1 MIYIFN
7 TYYAIFVR
15 IDVICNLII
24 LKILCKYIKNIIIY
38 LVYLDLGFRE
48 LIIVLS
54 LNNENLYQQIE
65 SVRYVV
71 MDLLGIIGPYYGNI

>member
-15 IDVICNLII
+15 MNVICNLII
-24 LKILCKYIKNIIIY
+24 LKTLYKYIGSIINYLIY
-38 LVYLDLGFRE
+38 LSLDFGE

-54 LNNENLYQQIE
+54 LNNENLYQ
-65 SVRYVV
+65 
-71 MDLLGIIGPYYGNI
+71 

>member
-24 LKILCKYIKNIIIY
+24 LKILCKYIKSTVIY
-38 LVYLDLGFRE
+38 SVYLDLSLGR
-48 LIIVLS
+48 LIILLS
-54 LNNENLYQQIE
+54 LNNENLYQ
-65 SVRYVV
+65 
-71 MDLLGIIGPYYGNI
+71 

>member
-15 IDVICNLII
+15 MDVIYNLII
-24 LKILCKYIKNIIIY
+24 VKTLYKHIENILNYLIY
-38 LVYLDLGFRE
+38 LSLHLGE

-54 LNNENLYQQIE
+54 LDNENLYQ
-65 SVRYVV
+65 
-71 MDLLGIIGPYYGNI
+71 

>member
-15 IDVICNLII
+15 MNVICNLII
-24 LKILCKYIKNIIIY
+24 LKTLYKYIETIINYLIY
-38 LVYLDLGFRE
+38 LSLDLGE

-54 LNNENLYQQIE
+54 LNNENSYQ
-65 SVRYVV
+65 
-71 MDLLGIIGPYYGNI
+71 

>member
-15 IDVICNLII
+15 MDVICNLII
-24 LKILCKYIKNIIIY
+24 VKTLYKHIENILNYLIY
-38 LVYLDLGFRE
+38 LSLHLGG

-54 LNNENLYQQIE
+54 LDNENLYQ
-65 SVRYVV
+65 
-71 MDLLGIIGPYYGNI
+71 